1 MDESP
6 VPETAHT
13 EEANDADAI
22 EQAQTV
28 AETERWSRPHTGA
41 EVPEADAVEQAIE
54 VAYDEDDER

>member
-6 VPETAHT
+6 VPEAAHT
-13 EEANDADAI
+13 DDANDADAM
-22 EQAQTV
+22 EQAQAV
-28 AETERWSRPHTGA
+28 AETERWSRPHTGV